1 MLAKQQAQDAAE
13 EAALALPPDD
23 PVFRLY
29 ESYLQAQVAYRRAVA
44 NIAQRSGHSLRSVDR
59 VVKQACARQRLDP
72 SA

>member
-1 MLAKQQAQDAAE
+1 MLDKQQAKDEAE

-29 ESYLQAQVAYRRAVA
+29 ESYVQAQAAYRRAVA
-44 NIAQRSGHSLRSVDR
+44 NIAQRSSLSLRSVDR
-59 VVKQACARQRLDP
+59 VVKQACARQRLEP

>member
-1 MLAKQQAQDAAE
+1 MPQE
-13 EAALALPPDD
+13 GEALPPDD

-29 ESYLQAQVAYRRAVA
+29 ESYRQAQVAYRRAVA
-44 NIAQRSGHSLRSVDR
+44 NVAQRSGLSHRSVDR

>member
-1 MLAKQQAQDAAE
+1 MLDKQQAKDAAE
-13 EAALALPPDD
+13 GEALALPPDD

-29 ESYLQAQVAYRRAVA
+29 ESYRQAQVAYRRAVA
-44 NIAQRSGHSLRSVDR
+44 NVAQRSGLSLRSVDR